1 MNLKKRLL
9 VTFLLLLILP
19 LVMFFALIF
28 IGRRA
33 FGDTEGPFFL
43 LHQEGMV
50 QVTFLQA
57 VLTFVLII
65 AMTDLILVI
74 WLYRS
79 IIRPL
84 NLLTVATNKIKDGD
98 LDFSLPTE
106 SEATDEL
113 EQLCEDFEEM
123 RIQLKKQID
132 TRLQYEQDT
141 IELISNISHDLK
153 TPLTAIKGYTEGI
166 LDGVAD
172 TKEKQEKYLK
182 TIYTKASDMTVL
194 VDELSFFSKIDT
206 NIVPYNFKIFNAD
219 DFFNDCVEEMS
230 LDTEVKN
237 VSLDYISKLSKGQ
250 RIIADLE
257 QLRRVMNNLI
267 GNSVK
272 YMDKE
277 NGSIVVLS
285 EDTGDTVTISV
296 QDNGRGIEEKDI
308 PYIFDRFYRADSS
321 RNSKKGGSGLG
332 LAITKK
338 IIEDH
343 NGTISAT
350 SIPGKGT
357 CISFTLLKEEA
368 KNASLEL
375 GEIEDADFRK
385 KPWVLS
391 KFTGKQKKSNETPVN
406 ETIIDYTDN
415 NDKIIN

>member
-1 MNLKKRLL
+1 MLQ
-9 VTFLLLLILP
+9 IS
-19 LVMFFALIF
+19 
-28 IGRRA
+28 
-33 FGDTEGPFFL
+33 
-43 LHQEGMV
+43 
-50 QVTFLQA
+50 FLQA
-57 VLTFVLII
+57 VLTIVLVI
-65 AMTDLILVI
+65 ALTDLILVI

-84 NLLTVATNKIKDGD
+84 NLLTVATNRIKDGD
-98 LDFSLPTE
+98 LDFSIPTE
-106 SEATDEL
+106 SESTDEL

-132 TRLQYEQDT
+132 TRLQYEQAT

-172 TKEKQEKYLK
+172 RKEKQQKYLK

-206 NIVPYNFKIFNAD
+206 NIVPYNFKVFCAD
-219 DFFNDCVEEMS
+219 DFFNDCIEEMS

-237 VSLDYISKLSKGQ
+237 VTLDYISKLKEGQ
-250 RIIADLE
+250 KIIADLE

-272 YMDKE
+272 YMGKDS
-277 NGSIVVLS
+277 GSIVVLA
-285 EDTGDTVTISV
+285 EDLGDNVKISV
-296 QDNGRGIEEKDI
+296 SDNGMGIEEKDI

-350 SIPGKGT
+350 SVPGKGT
-357 CISFTLLKEEA
+357 CISFTLLKDDA

-375 GEIEDADFRK
+375 GNIIDADFRK
-385 KPWVLS
+385 K
-391 KFTGKQKKSNETPVN
+391 
-406 ETIIDYTDN
+406 Y
-415 NDKIIN
+415 

>member
-1 MNLKKRLL
+1 MSLKKRLI

-19 LVMFFALIF
+19 FVMFAALTF
-28 IGRRA
+28 ISTQA
-33 FGDTEGPFFL
+33 FDDTYFGHMP
-43 LHQEGMV
+43 EGMV
-50 QVTFLQA
+50 QVSIMQA
-57 VLTFVLII
+57 VTTLVLII
-65 AMTDLILVI
+65 TVTDLILII

-84 NLLTVATNKIKDGD
+84 NLLTIATNRIKDGD
-98 LDFSLPTE
+98 LDFTLPTE
-106 SEATDEL
+106 GDSTDEL

-172 TKEKQEKYLK
+172 TPEKQKKYLR
-182 TIYTKASDMTVL
+182 TIYTKAADMAVL

-206 NIVPYNFKIFNAD
+206 NIVPYNFKIINAD
-219 DFFNDCVEEMS
+219 NFFNDCVEEMS

-237 VSLDYISKLSKGQ
+237 VTLDYISKLKPDQ
-250 RIIADLE
+250 CIIADLE

-277 NGSIVVLS
+277 EGSIVILA
-285 EDTGDTVTISV
+285 EDIGDYVKISV
-296 QDNGRGIEEKDI
+296 QDNGSGIDEKDI
-308 PYIFDRFYRADSS
+308 PFIFDRFYRADSS
-321 RNSKKGGSGLG
+321 RNSKKGGTGLG

-343 NGTISAT
+343 NGTISAK
-350 SIPGKGT
+350 SFPGKGT
-357 CISFTLLKEEA
+357 SISFTLLKEGSP
-368 KNASLEL
+368 NASLEL
-375 GEIEDADFRK
+375 GEIDDSETRK
-385 KPWVLS
+385 KPWKILDVGA
-391 KFTGKQKKSNETPVN
+391 KIKS
-406 ETIIDYTDN
+406 
-415 NDKIIN
+415 

>member
-1 MNLKKRLL
+1 MSLKKRLI

-19 LVMFFALIF
+19 IVMFAALTFVTRQLIDEQH
-28 IGRRA
+28 
-33 FGDTEGPFFL
+33 FGGMPD
-43 LHQEGMV
+43 GMV
-50 QVTFLQA
+50 QVSIIQA
-57 VLTFVLII
+57 LTTLVMIIIVTDLVLI
-65 AMTDLILVI
+65 I

-84 NLLTVATNKIKDGD
+84 NLLTIATNRIKDGD
-98 LDFSLPTE
+98 LDFTLPTE
-106 SEATDEL
+106 PESTDEL

-123 RIQLKKQID
+123 RVQLKKQID

-172 TKEKQEKYLK
+172 TPEKQKKYLR
-182 TIYTKASDMTVL
+182 TIYTKAADMAVL

-206 NIVPYNFKIFNAD
+206 NIVPYNFKIINAD
-219 DFFNDCVEEMS
+219 NFFNDCVEEMS

-237 VSLDYISKLSKGQ
+237 VTLDYISKLKPDQ
-250 RIIADLE
+250 CIIADLE

-277 NGSIVVLS
+277 EGSIVILA
-285 EDTGDTVTISV
+285 EDIGDSVKISV
-296 QDNGRGIEEKDI
+296 QDNGSGIDEKDI
-308 PYIFDRFYRADSS
+308 PFIFDRFYRADSS
-321 RNSKKGGSGLG
+321 RNSKKGGTGLG

-343 NGTISAT
+343 NGTISAK
-350 SIPGKGT
+350 SFPGKGT
-357 CISFTLLKEEA
+357 SISFTLLKEGSP
-368 KNASLEL
+368 NASLEL
-375 GEIEDADFRK
+375 GEIEDTEIRK
-385 KPWVLS
+385 KPW
-391 KFTGKQKKSNETPVN
+391 
-406 ETIIDYTDN
+406 
-415 NDKIIN
+415 KILDVAAKIKP

>member
-1 MNLKKRLL
+1 MNIKKRLL
-9 VTFLLLLILP
+9 ITFLLLLILP
-19 LVMFFALIF
+19 LLMFFAIVF
-28 IGRRA
+28 ITQHSADISSIYIHR
-33 FGDTEGPFFL
+33 EN
-43 LHQEGMV
+43 GML
-50 QVTFLQA
+50 QISFLQA
-57 VLTFVLII
+57 VLTLVLVI
-65 AMTDLILVI
+65 ALTDLILVI

-84 NLLTVATNKIKDGD
+84 NLLTVATNRIKDGD
-98 LDFSLPTE
+98 LDFSIPTE
-106 SEATDEL
+106 SESTDEL

-172 TKEKQEKYLK
+172 TKEKQQKYLK

-206 NIVPYNFKIFNAD
+206 NIVPYNFKVFCAD
-219 DFFNDCVEEMS
+219 DFFNDCIEEMS

-237 VSLDYISKLSKGQ
+237 VTLDYISKLKEGQ
-250 RIIADLE
+250 KIIADLE

-272 YMDKE
+272 YMGKDS
-277 NGSIVVLS
+277 GSIVVLA
-285 EDTGDTVTISV
+285 EDLGDNVKISV
-296 QDNGRGIEEKDI
+296 SDNGMGIDEKDI

-350 SIPGKGT
+350 SVPGKGT
-357 CISFTLLKEEA
+357 CISFTLLKDDA

-375 GEIEDADFRK
+375 GNIIDADFRK
-385 KPWVLS
+385 K
-391 KFTGKQKKSNETPVN
+391 
-406 ETIIDYTDN
+406 Y
-415 NDKIIN
+415 

>member
-1 MNLKKRLL
+1 MIYLSLKKRLI

-19 LVMFFALIF
+19 FVMFAALTF
-28 IGRRA
+28 ITTQA
-33 FGDTEGPFFL
+33 FGDTYFGHMP
-43 LHQEGMV
+43 EGMV
-50 QVTFLQA
+50 QVSIMQA
-57 VLTFVLII
+57 VTTLVLII
-65 AMTDLILVI
+65 TVTDFILII

-84 NLLTVATNKIKDGD
+84 NLLTVATNKIKDGN
-98 LDFSLPTE
+98 LDFTLPTE
-106 SEATDEL
+106 GDSTDEL

-132 TRLQYEQDT
+132 TRLQYEKDT

-172 TKEKQEKYLK
+172 TPEKQKKYLR
-182 TIYTKASDMTVL
+182 TIYTKAADMAVL

-206 NIVPYNFKIFNAD
+206 NIVPYNFQIINAD

-237 VSLDYISKLSKGQ
+237 VTLDYISKLPPGQ

-277 NGSIVVLS
+277 NGYIVILA
-285 EDTGDTVTISV
+285 EDNGDSVKISV
-296 QDNGRGIEEKDI
+296 QDNGSGIDEKDI
-308 PYIFDRFYRADSS
+308 PFIFDRFYRADSS
-321 RNSKKGGSGLG
+321 RNSKKGGTGLG

-343 NGTISAT
+343 NGTISAK
-350 SIPGKGT
+350 SFPGKGT
-357 CISFTLLKEEA
+357 SISFTLLKEDSP
-368 KNASLEL
+368 NVSLEL
-375 GEIEDADFRK
+375 GEIMDADYRK
-385 KPWVLS
+385 KPWSLS
-391 KFTGKQKKSNETPVN
+391 ETNV
-406 ETIIDYTDN
+406 
-415 NDKIIN
+415 KIKT

>member
-1 MNLKKRLL
+1 MIYLSLKKRLI

-19 LVMFFALIF
+19 FVMFAALTF
-28 IGRRA
+28 ITTQA
-33 FGDTEGPFFL
+33 FGDTYFGRMP
-43 LHQEGMV
+43 EGMV
-50 QVTFLQA
+50 QVSIMQA
-57 VLTFVLII
+57 VTTLVLII
-65 AMTDLILVI
+65 TVTDFILII

-84 NLLTVATNKIKDGD
+84 NLLTVATNKIKDGN
-98 LDFSLPTE
+98 LDFTLPTE
-106 SEATDEL
+106 GDSTDEL

-132 TRLQYEQDT
+132 TRLQYEKDT

-172 TKEKQEKYLK
+172 TPEKQKKYLR
-182 TIYTKASDMTVL
+182 TIYTKAADMAVL

-206 NIVPYNFKIFNAD
+206 NIVPYNFQIINAD

-237 VSLDYISKLSKGQ
+237 VTLDYISKLQPGQ

-277 NGSIVVLS
+277 NGSIVILA
-285 EDTGDTVTISV
+285 EDNGDSVKISV
-296 QDNGRGIEEKDI
+296 QDNGSGIDEKDI
-308 PYIFDRFYRADSS
+308 PFIFDRFYRADSS
-321 RNSKKGGSGLG
+321 RNSKKGGTGLG

-343 NGTISAT
+343 NGTISAK
-350 SIPGKGT
+350 SFPGKGT
-357 CISFTLLKEEA
+357 SISFTLLKEDSP
-368 KNASLEL
+368 NASLEL
-375 GEIEDADFRK
+375 GEIMDADYRK
-385 KPWVLS
+385 KPWSLS
-391 KFTGKQKKSNETPVN
+391 ETNV
-406 ETIIDYTDN
+406 
-415 NDKIIN
+415 KIKT

>member
-1 MNLKKRLL
+1 MIFLSLKKRLI

-19 LVMFFALIF
+19 IVMFAALTLIT
-28 IGRRA
+28 RQTLDDQH
-33 FGDTEGPFFL
+33 FGGMPD
-43 LHQEGMV
+43 GMV
-50 QVTFLQA
+50 QVSILQA
-57 VLTFVLII
+57 LTTLVMIITVTDLVLII
-65 AMTDLILVI
+65 
-74 WLYRS
+74 WLYKS

-84 NLLTVATNKIKDGD
+84 NLLTIATNKIKDGD
-98 LDFSLPTE
+98 LDFTLPTE
-106 SEATDEL
+106 PESTDEL

-172 TKEKQEKYLK
+172 TPEKQKKYLR
-182 TIYTKASDMTVL
+182 TIYTKAADMAVL

-206 NIVPYNFKIFNAD
+206 NIVPYNFKIINAD
-219 DFFNDCVEEMS
+219 NFFNDCVEEMS

-237 VSLDYISKLSKGQ
+237 VTLDYISKLKPDQ
-250 RIIADLE
+250 CIIADLE

-277 NGSIVVLS
+277 NGSIVILA
-285 EDTGDTVTISV
+285 EDNGDSVKISV
-296 QDNGRGIEEKDI
+296 QDNGSGIDEKDI
-308 PYIFDRFYRADSS
+308 PFIFDRFYRADSS
-321 RNSKKGGSGLG
+321 RNSKKGGTGLG

-343 NGTISAT
+343 NGTISAK
-350 SIPGKGT
+350 SFPGKGT
-357 CISFTLLKEEA
+357 SISFTLLKEESP
-368 KNASLEL
+368 NASLEL
-375 GEIEDADFRK
+375 GEIIDADYRK
-385 KPWVLS
+385 KPWKLS
-391 KFTGKQKKSNETPVN
+391 DTNV
-406 ETIIDYTDN
+406 
-415 NDKIIN
+415 KIKT

>member
-1 MNLKKRLL
+1 MIFLSLKKRLI

-19 LVMFFALIF
+19 IVMFAALTF
-28 IGRRA
+28 ITRQTLDEQH
-33 FGDTEGPFFL
+33 FGGMPD
-43 LHQEGMV
+43 GMV
-50 QVTFLQA
+50 QVSILQA
-57 VLTFVLII
+57 LTTLVMVITVTDLVLII
-65 AMTDLILVI
+65 
-74 WLYRS
+74 WLYKS

-84 NLLTVATNKIKDGD
+84 NLLTIATNKIKDGD
-98 LDFSLPTE
+98 LDFTLPTE
-106 SEATDEL
+106 PESTDEL

-172 TKEKQEKYLK
+172 TPEKQKKYLR
-182 TIYTKASDMTVL
+182 TIYTKAADMAVL

-206 NIVPYNFKIFNAD
+206 NIVPYNFKIINAD
-219 DFFNDCVEEMS
+219 NFFNDCVEEMS

-237 VSLDYISKLSKGQ
+237 VTLDYISKLKPDQ
-250 RIIADLE
+250 CIIADLE

-277 NGSIVVLS
+277 NGSIVILA
-285 EDTGDTVTISV
+285 EDIGDSVKISV
-296 QDNGRGIEEKDI
+296 QDNGSGIDEKDI
-308 PYIFDRFYRADSS
+308 PFIFDRFYRADSS
-321 RNSKKGGSGLG
+321 RNSKKGGTGLG

-343 NGTISAT
+343 NGTISAQ
-350 SIPGKGT
+350 SFPGKGT
-357 CISFTLLKEEA
+357 CISFTLLKEGSP
-368 KNASLEL
+368 NASLEL
-375 GEIEDADFRK
+375 GEIDTGFRK
-385 KPWVLS
+385 KPWRIL
-391 KFTGKQKKSNETPVN
+391 
-406 ETIIDYTDN
+406 
-415 NDKIIN
+415 DKGAKIKP

>member
-1 MNLKKRLL
+1 MSLKKRLI

-19 LVMFFALIF
+19 FVMFAALTF
-28 IGRRA
+28 ITTQA
-33 FGDTEGPFFL
+33 FGDTYFGHMP
-43 LHQEGMV
+43 EGMV
-50 QVTFLQA
+50 QVSIMQA
-57 VLTFVLII
+57 VTTLVLII
-65 AMTDLILVI
+65 TVTDFILII

-84 NLLTVATNKIKDGD
+84 NLLTVATNKIKDGN
-98 LDFSLPTE
+98 LDFTLPTE
-106 SEATDEL
+106 GDSTDEL

-132 TRLQYEQDT
+132 TRLQYEKDT

-172 TKEKQEKYLK
+172 TPEKQKKYLR
-182 TIYTKASDMTVL
+182 TIYTKAADMAVL

-206 NIVPYNFKIFNAD
+206 NIVPYNFQIINAD

-237 VSLDYISKLSKGQ
+237 VTLDYISKLQPGQ

-277 NGSIVVLS
+277 NGSIVILA
-285 EDTGDTVTISV
+285 EDNGDSVKISV
-296 QDNGRGIEEKDI
+296 QDNGSGIDEKDI
-308 PYIFDRFYRADSS
+308 PFIFDRFYRADSS
-321 RNSKKGGSGLG
+321 RNSKKGGTGLG

-343 NGTISAT
+343 NGTISAK
-350 SIPGKGT
+350 SFPGKGT
-357 CISFTLLKEEA
+357 SISFTLLKEDSP
-368 KNASLEL
+368 NASLEL
-375 GEIEDADFRK
+375 GEIMDADYRK
-385 KPWVLS
+385 KPWSLS
-391 KFTGKQKKSNETPVN
+391 ETNV
-406 ETIIDYTDN
+406 
-415 NDKIIN
+415 KIKT

>member
-1 MNLKKRLL
+1 MSLKKRLII
-9 VTFLLLLILP
+9 TFLLLLILP
-19 LVMFFALIF
+19 FVMFAALTF
-28 IGRRA
+28 ISTQAFDDTYFGRM
-33 FGDTEGPFFL
+33 P
-43 LHQEGMV
+43 EGMV
-50 QVTFLQA
+50 QVSIMQA
-57 VLTFVLII
+57 VTTLVLII
-65 AMTDLILVI
+65 TVTDLILVI

-84 NLLTVATNKIKDGD
+84 NLLTIATNKIKDGD
-98 LDFSLPTE
+98 LDFTLPTE
-106 SEATDEL
+106 GDSTDEL

-172 TKEKQEKYLK
+172 TPEKQKKYLR
-182 TIYTKASDMTVL
+182 TIYTKAADMAVL

-206 NIVPYNFKIFNAD
+206 NIVPYNFQIINAD

-237 VSLDYISKLSKGQ
+237 VTLDYISKLKPGQ

-277 NGSIVVLS
+277 NGSIVILA
-285 EDTGDTVTISV
+285 EDNGDSVKISV
-296 QDNGRGIEEKDI
+296 QDNGSGIDEKDI
-308 PYIFDRFYRADSS
+308 PFIFDRFFRADSS
-321 RNSKKGGSGLG
+321 RNSKKGGTGLG

-343 NGTISAT
+343 NGTISAK
-350 SIPGKGT
+350 SFPGKGT
-357 CISFTLLKEEA
+357 SISFTLLKEESP
-368 KNASLEL
+368 NASLEL
-375 GEIEDADFRK
+375 GEIMDADYRK
-385 KPWVLS
+385 KPWSLS
-391 KFTGKQKKSNETPVN
+391 ETNV
-406 ETIIDYTDN
+406 
-415 NDKIIN
+415 KIKT

>member
-1 MNLKKRLL
+1 MFAAL
-9 VTFLLLLILP
+9 TFITTQ
-19 LVMFFALIF
+19 
-28 IGRRA
+28 A
-33 FGDTEGPFFL
+33 FGDTYFGHMP
-43 LHQEGMV
+43 EGMV
-50 QVTFLQA
+50 QVSIMQA
-57 VLTFVLII
+57 VTTLVLII
-65 AMTDLILVI
+65 TVTDFILII

-84 NLLTVATNKIKDGD
+84 NLLTVATNKIKDGN
-98 LDFSLPTE
+98 LDFTLPTE
-106 SEATDEL
+106 GDSTDEL

-132 TRLQYEQDT
+132 TRLQYEKDT

-172 TKEKQEKYLK
+172 TPEKQKKYLR
-182 TIYTKASDMTVL
+182 TIYTKAADMAVL

-206 NIVPYNFKIFNAD
+206 NIVPYNFQIINAD

-237 VSLDYISKLSKGQ
+237 VTLDYISKLQPGQ

-277 NGSIVVLS
+277 NGSIVILA
-285 EDTGDTVTISV
+285 EDNGDSVKISV
-296 QDNGRGIEEKDI
+296 QDNGSGIDEKDI
-308 PYIFDRFYRADSS
+308 PFIFDRFYRADSS
-321 RNSKKGGSGLG
+321 RNSKKGGTGLG

-343 NGTISAT
+343 NGTISAK
-350 SIPGKGT
+350 SFPGKGT
-357 CISFTLLKEEA
+357 SISFTLLKEDSP
-368 KNASLEL
+368 NASLEL
-375 GEIEDADFRK
+375 GEIMDADYRK
-385 KPWVLS
+385 KPWSLS
-391 KFTGKQKKSNETPVN
+391 ETNV
-406 ETIIDYTDN
+406 
-415 NDKIIN
+415 KIKT

>member
-1 MNLKKRLL
+1 MSLKKRLIA
-9 VTFLLLLILP
+9 TFLLLLFLP
-19 LVMFFALIF
+19 MLMFTAMAF
-28 IGRRA
+28 ISKQTLDESYFGRL
-33 FGDTEGPFFL
+33 P
-43 LHQEGMV
+43 EGMV
-50 QVTFLQA
+50 QMSIMQIVIML
-57 VLTFVLII
+57 VLII
-65 AMTDLILVI
+65 TITDFVLVI

-98 LDFSLPTE
+98 LDFTLPTE
-106 SEATDEL
+106 RESTDEL
-113 EQLCEDFEEM
+113 EQLCEDFEDM
-123 RIQLKKQID
+123 RVQLKKQID
-132 TRLQYEQDT
+132 TRLQYEKDT
-141 IELISNISHDLK
+141 IDLISNISHDLK

-172 TKEKQEKYLK
+172 TPEKQKKYLK

-206 NIVPYNFKIFNAD
+206 NIVPYNFKKIVAD

-237 VSLDYISKLSKGQ
+237 VTLDYISKLAPGQ

-277 NGSIVVLS
+277 SGSIVILA
-285 EDTGDTVTISV
+285 EDSGNYIKISV
-296 QDNGRGIEEKDI
+296 QDNGSGIDEKDI
-308 PYIFDRFYRADSS
+308 PFIFDRFYRADSS
-321 RNSKKGGSGLG
+321 RNSKKGGTGLG

-338 IIEDH
+338 IVEDH
-343 NGTISAT
+343 NGTIMAH

-357 CISFTLLKEEA
+357 CISFTLLKEDA
-368 KNASLEL
+368 PNASLEL
-375 GEIEDADFRK
+375 GEIEDPEIK
-385 KPWVLS
+385 
-391 KFTGKQKKSNETPVN
+391 KKSRIFSDSGMKLKEK
-406 ETIIDYTDN
+406 EYDL
-415 NDKIIN
+415 

>member
-1 MNLKKRLL
+1 MTLKKRLI

-19 LVMFFALIF
+19 LFMFFAIIF
-28 IGRRA
+28 ISRRA
-33 FGDTEGPFFL
+33 LDDSVLFVFR
-43 LHQEGMV
+43 QEGMM
-50 QVTFLQA
+50 QITFLQA
-57 VLTFVLII
+57 VLTLVLII
-65 AMTDLILVI
+65 ILTDLILVV

-106 SEATDEL
+106 SESTDEL

-237 VSLDYISKLSKGQ
+237 VTLDYISKLPKGQ

-277 NGSIVVLS
+277 NGSIVVLA
-285 EDTGDTVTISV
+285 EDDDDCVKISV
-296 QDNGRGIEEKDI
+296 QDNGSGISENDT
-308 PYIFDRFYRADSS
+308 PFIFDRFYRADSS

-357 CISFTLLKEEA
+357 CISFTLLKEGS
-368 KNASLEL
+368 KNAALEL
-375 GEIEDADFRK
+375 GEISDSDFRK
-385 KPWVLS
+385 KPWGIS
-391 KFTGKQKKSNETPVN
+391 KSGSKQKKNSSAGNPSSDN
-406 ETIIDYTDN
+406 IIDYIDN
-415 NDKIIN
+415 NDTIN

>member
-1 MNLKKRLL
+1 MNIKKRLL
-9 VTFLLLLILP
+9 ITFLLLLILP
-19 LVMFFALIF
+19 LLMFFAIVF
-28 IGRRA
+28 ITQHSADISSIYIHR
-33 FGDTEGPFFL
+33 EN
-43 LHQEGMV
+43 GML
-50 QVTFLQA
+50 QISFLQA
-57 VLTFVLII
+57 VLTLVLVI
-65 AMTDLILVI
+65 ALTDLILVI

-84 NLLTVATNKIKDGD
+84 NLLTVATNRIKDGD
-98 LDFSLPTE
+98 LDFSIPTE
-106 SEATDEL
+106 SESTDEL

-172 TKEKQEKYLK
+172 TKEKQQKYLK

-206 NIVPYNFKIFNAD
+206 NIVPYNFKVFCAD
-219 DFFNDCVEEMS
+219 DFFNDCIEEMS

-237 VSLDYISKLSKGQ
+237 VTLDYISKLKEGQ
-250 RIIADLE
+250 KIIADLE

-272 YMDKE
+272 YMGKDS
-277 NGSIVVLS
+277 GSIVVLA
-285 EDTGDTVTISV
+285 EDLGDNVKISV
-296 QDNGRGIEEKDI
+296 SDNGMGIEEKDI

-350 SIPGKGT
+350 SVPGKGT
-357 CISFTLLKEEA
+357 CISFTLLKDDA

-375 GEIEDADFRK
+375 GNIIDADFRK
-385 KPWVLS
+385 K
-391 KFTGKQKKSNETPVN
+391 
-406 ETIIDYTDN
+406 Y
-415 NDKIIN
+415 

>member
-1 MNLKKRLL
+1 MSLKKRLI

-19 LVMFFALIF
+19 FVMFAALTF
-28 IGRRA
+28 ISTQA
-33 FGDTEGPFFL
+33 FDDTYFGHMP
-43 LHQEGMV
+43 EGMV
-50 QVTFLQA
+50 QVSIMQA
-57 VLTFVLII
+57 VTTLVLII
-65 AMTDLILVI
+65 TVTDLILII

-84 NLLTVATNKIKDGD
+84 NLLTIATNRIKDGD
-98 LDFSLPTE
+98 LDFTLPTE
-106 SEATDEL
+106 GDSTDEL

-172 TKEKQEKYLK
+172 TPEKQKKYLR
-182 TIYTKASDMTVL
+182 TIYTKAADMAVL

-206 NIVPYNFKIFNAD
+206 NIVPYNFKIINAD
-219 DFFNDCVEEMS
+219 NFFNDCVEEMS

-237 VSLDYISKLSKGQ
+237 VTLDYISKLKPDQ
-250 RIIADLE
+250 CIIADLE

-267 GNSVK
+267 GDSVK

-277 NGSIVVLS
+277 EGSIVILA
-285 EDTGDTVTISV
+285 EDIGDYVKISV
-296 QDNGRGIEEKDI
+296 QDNGSGIDEKDI
-308 PYIFDRFYRADSS
+308 PFIFDRFYRADSS
-321 RNSKKGGSGLG
+321 RNSKKGGTGLG

-343 NGTISAT
+343 NGTISAK
-350 SIPGKGT
+350 SFPGKGT
-357 CISFTLLKEEA
+357 SISFTLLKEGSP
-368 KNASLEL
+368 NASLEL
-375 GEIEDADFRK
+375 GEIDDSETRK
-385 KPWVLS
+385 KPWKILDVGA
-391 KFTGKQKKSNETPVN
+391 KIKS
-406 ETIIDYTDN
+406 
-415 NDKIIN
+415 

>member
-1 MNLKKRLL
+1 MSLKRRLI
-9 VTFLLLLILP
+9 VTFLLLLIFP
-19 LVMFFALIF
+19 MVMTGILIF
-28 IGRRA
+28 ISRELLDEGN
-33 FGDTEGPFFL
+33 FGVLP
-43 LHQEGMV
+43 EGMV
-50 QVTFLQA
+50 HLTILQA
-57 VLTFVLII
+57 VITMILVLTLTGLVLI
-65 AMTDLILVI
+65 I

-84 NLLTVATNKIKDGD
+84 NLLTMATNKIKDGD
-98 LDFSLPTE
+98 LDFTLPTE
-106 SEATDEL
+106 PESTDEL
-113 EQLCEDFEEM
+113 EQLCEDFEDM

-132 TRLQYEQDT
+132 TRLQYEKDT

-172 TKEKQEKYLK
+172 TPEKQKKYLK

-194 VDELSFFSKIDT
+194 VDELSFFSKIDS
-206 NIVPYNFKIFNAD
+206 NIVPYNFRIFCAD

-237 VSLDYISKLSKGQ
+237 VTLDYISKLRKGQ

-272 YMDKE
+272 YMDKDS
-277 NGSIVVLS
+277 GSIVILA
-285 EDTGDTVTISV
+285 EDYDDYVRISV
-296 QDNGRGIEEKDI
+296 QDNGSGIDEKDI

-343 NGTISAT
+343 NGKIDVRSA
-350 SIPGKGT
+350 PGKGT
-357 CISFTLLKEEA
+357 CISFTLLKEESP
-368 KNASLEL
+368 NASLEL
-375 GEIEDADFRK
+375 GEIKDIGYR
-385 KPWVLS
+385 
-391 KFTGKQKKSNETPVN
+391 KSNEN
-406 ETIIDYTDN
+406 NII
-415 NDKIIN
+415 